1 MAEFNPFLPQPN
13 IPDWTNAPGRLIDGS
28 GLGEIFGKVAQ
39 NVSASYKEIK
49 DTKATNDIYDAADNM
64 IEQVRT
70 ETLSEAAGIPP
81 DVARA
86 MDRATLM
93 RKAFE
98 SGKYS
103 EAAFYNKIG
112 TWSKEMRVRYP
123 QYKEVIDQQLGRV
136 MGRTPA
142 NLEMDAI
149 RSQYEAQQQ
158 ASNNAADK
166 DFKFLEEAAE
176 KGWLSPKET
185 LLYEQAGPG
194 SEVRNRL
201 QTKAL
206 LFASAKA
213 EEEASLKALQNNRTA
228 GALEAAPSLALGTS
242 NLINS
247 HMSEVISAAGGNYS
261 SFNDMMTKM
270 AEDGYS
276 EQELA
281 AIIQAGNDLTNSLDA
296 GWNQLITTAHEGG
309 KSYVEYFANDMDTL
323 NKQKQ
328 RIDDIKAAVKAAQS
342 GDTGALRMNGIIAE
356 ASMDAR
362 IRQLKGVLG
371 DNFVEGIAAA
381 RKVLGNDVVDTKI
394 MEMMQGGDDP
404 LSGML
409 QAMIKGISYKGG
421 DPYAAIAKVADAA
434 DPSLVNQVNKAA
446 RKEIEDK
453 MNLATDSSL
462 TVEARRSEMTALLSP
477 EGINFFR
484 RLKDTPDNT
493 GLSSREKFYNYRL
506 LDPKFAA
513 AAKELGMEKEYTEK
527 VKEFGVALAAGNIE
541 EANATNVN
549 TEYADISFNPETMR
563 YEMRLN
569 KSKVKAGDEGK
580 IAGWL
585 RAKKQNN
592 GSRAWSDMP
601 IDIPITDLEALAYGA
616 DSVQKLNM
624 VTEGLVMALKSE
636 TPGISDE
643 QLATAI
649 QQHLSGLKT
658 NYTKVKGT
666 WWDRALES
674 VSKHIKENTDGTV
687 NKRLQKELQGEDF
700 GAVPEGD
707 TNFDVAEGSAGLA
720 DDDAAAILGFVS
732 KAEGADFNTLFG
744 GSKVILE
751 EKTVAEVQQLQRAH
765 GKKTGSSATGAY
777 QVMRRTLSDLIDQGV
792 VDPDEPFTE
801 DVQNRIGMALLQ
813 RRGYDDWKA
822 GKLTTQQFADR
833 LAQEWAALPLGS
845 GKSAYEGK
853 MGNKARIPRAELVAM
868 LEGLKA

>member
-1 MAEFNPFLPQPN
+1 MAEFNPFIPQPN

-28 GLGEIFGKVAQ
+28 GIGEIFGKLA
-39 NVSASYKEIK
+39 VSIT
-49 DTKATNDIYDAADNM
+49 DDVNKAKGAKAANDIYESADAA
-64 IEQVRT
+64 
-70 ETLSEAAGIPP
+70 SEAGRVESMAQAAGIPQ

-86 MDRATLM
+86 MNRADLM
-93 RKAFE
+93 KKAFA

-103 EAAFYNKIG
+103 EATFYNKMG

-142 NLEMDAI
+142 NLEMDAVRTQMEAEMSS
-149 RSQYEAQQQ
+149 RSNAQN
-158 ASNNAADK
+158 S

-176 KGWLSPKET
+176 KGWLSQNEII
-185 LLYEQAGPG
+185 LYEQAGAG
-194 SEVRNRL
+194 SDIRRRL

-206 LFASAKA
+206 LYSAAKA
-213 EEEASLKALQNNRTA
+213 EEDASLKLLQNNRTA

-242 NLINS
+242 NLIS
-247 HMSEVISAAGGNYS
+247 AAMGEAVSAAGGTYS
-261 SFNDMMTKM
+261 GFNDMMTKM
-270 AEDGYS
+270 AENGYS
-276 EQELA
+276 GEDLA
-281 AIIQAGNDLTNSLDA
+281 EIVRVGNELTNSLDA
-296 GWNQLITTAHEGG
+296 GWNQLISTPLEGG
-309 KSYVEYFANDMDTL
+309 KSYVEYFASDMDTL

-362 IRQLKGVLG
+362 IRQLKGALG
-371 DNFVEGIAAA
+371 DDFVEGLAAA
-381 RKVLGNDVVDTKI
+381 RKVLGNDVVDTKV
-394 MEMMQGGDDP
+394 MEMMQSGDDP
-404 LSGML
+404 LSNML
-409 QAMIKGISYKGG
+409 QTMIKGISYKGG
-421 DPYAAIAKVADAA
+421 DPYAAIGKVADAA
-434 DPSLVNQVNKAA
+434 DPSLVNYVNKAA

-462 TVEARRSEMTALLSP
+462 TVEARRSEMTALLSS

-493 GLSSREKFYNYRL
+493 GLSSREKFYKFRL
-506 LDPKFAA
+506 LDPKFKA
-513 AAKELGMEKEYTEK
+513 AAKELGMEKEYTAK

-563 YEMRLN
+563 HEMRLN
-569 KSKVKAGDEGK
+569 KSKLKAGDEGK

-585 RAKKQNN
+585 RAKKRNN
-592 GSRAWSDMP
+592 GSLAWSDMP
-601 IDIPITDLEALAYGA
+601 IDIPIADLDALAYGA

-666 WWDRALES
+666 WLDRALES

-687 NKRLQKELQGEDF
+687 NKRFQEELQGEDF
-700 GAVPEGD
+700 GAVPAGD
-707 TNFDVAEGSAGLA
+707 VNFDVAEGSAGLA
-720 DDDAAAILGFVS
+720 DNDAAAILGFVS

-751 EKTVAEVQQLQRAH
+751 EKTVAEVQQMQRAH

-777 QVMRRTLSDLIDQGV
+777 QVMRKTLSDLIDQGV

-801 DVQNRIGMALLQ
+801 DVQNRIGMALLE

-822 GKLTTQQFADR
+822 GKLTTEQFADR

-845 GKSAYEGK
+845 GKSAHEGK
-853 MGNKARIPRAELVAM
+853 MSNKARVPRTELVAM
-868 LEGLKA
+868 LEGLKT